1 MGSQKCNSR
10 NCFLSCTSHKRAY
23 SLMYTL
29 NVAKNK
35 NLLTEKP
42 GITEDIGKKD
52 SHQQTELGI
61 E

>member
-1 MGSQKCNSR
+1 
-10 NCFLSCTSHKRAY
+10 
-23 SLMYTL
+23 MYTL